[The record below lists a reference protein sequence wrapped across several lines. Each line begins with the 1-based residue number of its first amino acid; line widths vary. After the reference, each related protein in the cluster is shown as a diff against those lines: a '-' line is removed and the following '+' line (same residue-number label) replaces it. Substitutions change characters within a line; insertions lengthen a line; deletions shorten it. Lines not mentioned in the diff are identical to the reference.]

1 MFANVDPF
9 QADPFGNSFQVP
21 QQQPQQQQPQQQTV
35 FQAVAISD
43 YVGTKSNHLSFKQG
57 DIINLR
63 EQKDQWWSGEVKG
76 RVNIAYKTFF
86 DSIFY
91 QKI

>member
-1 MFANVDPF
+1 MDPF

-21 QQQPQQQQPQQQTV
+21 QQQPQQQHQQTV

-63 EQKDQWWSGEVKG
+63 EQKDLWWSGEVKG
-76 RVNIAYKTFF
+76 RV
-86 DSIFY
+86 
-91 QKI
+91 KIVLHINLFNNDCCKVK